1 MNLLNGENTCI
12 ILSFL
17 RLGGRFYET
26 FSFFVKPLFSC
37 EVVLLI
43 SFYPSPLLEGSHLYL
58 YVKIWNRI
66 LSSQDFNI
74 FFPFG
79 GFTKKI
85 IFIISFTIINFLEIY
100 FPFFRE
106 LINKRIFSPNSLLIS
121 MHYPLCCMPHVQW
134 LVKSKFCWT
143 MKLQFW
149 RPI

>member
-1 MNLLNGENTCI
+1 MAFSLMNLLNGENTCI

-26 FSFFVKPLFSC
+26 FSFFVKPLFPC

-74 FFPFG
+74 FFPLG

-85 IFIISFTIINFLEIY
+85 IFIISFTIIFFGDL
-100 FPFFRE
+100 FPFFLGNLSIRE
-106 LINKRIFSPNSLLIS
+106 YLVLILF
-121 MHYPLCCMPHVQW
+121 
-134 LVKSKFCWT
+134 
-143 MKLQFW
+143 
-149 RPI
+149 